1 MELKP
6 GIIVQL
12 KVARKAD
19 FGYFL
24 TNEQQSIEDVL
35 LHNRQVTE
43 PIEVGDTLEVFL
55 FHDHQGRLSATM
67 EKPIVSLGK
76 MAWLKV
82 VSVNERDGVF
92 LYNGIDRD
100 LFLSMDDLGSDRSL
114 WPKVG
119 EQVPVS
125 LIYDKKGRLMGR
137 LLRGTPI
144 EETSTQAPKTILNE
158 EVTGTIYSFAEK
170 GVFVFTEE
178 GYIAFL
184 HFNETEDELHL
195 GKVVTGR
202 VTFVRDDG
210 KINMSMQP
218 KAHER
223 RHDDADKIYQF
234 LLKRE
239 GGMPYTDKSDP
250 MIIKQK
256 FDMSKGSFKRALGK
270 LLKDGKIYQKDG
282 WTFKKE

>member
-1 MELKP
+1 MEFKP
-6 GIIVQL
+6 GIIVKL

-24 TNEQQSIEDVL
+24 TSEKENSEDVL
-35 LHNRQVTE
+35 LHKRQVTQ
-43 PIEVGDTLEVFL
+43 PIEVGDIVEVFL
-55 FHDHQGRLSATM
+55 FHDHQGRLAATM
-67 EKPIVSLGK
+67 EQPIVSLGK
-76 MAWLKV
+76 SAWLKV

-92 LYNGIDRD
+92 LYNGVDRD
-100 LFLSMDDLGSDRSL
+100 LFLSMDDLGPDRAL

-119 EQVPVS
+119 DEIPVS

-137 LLRGTPI
+137 LLRGAPV
-144 EETSTQAPKTILNE
+144 EENAAHAPKTILNE

-170 GVFVFTEE
+170 GVFVMTKE

-184 HFNETEDELHL
+184 HFNETSDELHL
-195 GKVVTGR
+195 GKVITGR

-210 KINMSMQP
+210 KINISMQP

-223 RHDDADKIYQF
+223 RHDDADKIYEF

-239 GGMPYTDKSDP
+239 GGMPYTDNSDP
-250 MIIKQK
+250 TIIKQK
-256 FDMSKGSFKRALGK
+256 FDMSKGAFKRAIGK
-270 LLKDGKIYQKDG
+270 LLKEGKIYQKDG
-282 WTFKKE
+282 WTYKKE